1 MRFWQLFVR
10 SLKETYRDVLA
21 LGFILAFPLLFMLVF
36 GAAFGDSSPSY
47 TIGVIDND
55 NSQESQRFVSE
66 ALPAVPTFSIE
77 TLDDPGTALEDLRQG
92 DLRAYIILPEG
103 FGQQVSQIL
112 QGADGNIELNITY
125 DESDLQVSGQIV
137 STINTITRNFAGID
151 IPITIN
157 AIPINIETEI
167 TSIDFIGPGIII
179 FGLLIMIP
187 TSGRIMLRD
196 KESRFLHRMII
207 FGLLI
212 MIPTSGRIMLR
223 DKESRFLHRM
233 LTTPA
238 RPWEFIAGYSLSMVL
253 IAIAQIVIFL
263 LLGWLFG
270 MDIIGSIWLAFAVF
284 LLTAICS
291 IGIGMVVASLSK
303 SENQGESLSW
313 LFSMP
318 LAILSGVWFSSD
330 FMPSYIRTFAD
341 IFPFSHAVDASRA
354 VITRGVGMEAISGD

>member
-1 MRFWQLFVR
+1 MRFWQLFIR

-21 LGFILAFPLLFMLVF
+21 LGFVLAFPLLFMLLF
-36 GAAFGDSSPSY
+36 GIAFGDTSPSY

-55 NSQESQRFVSE
+55 NSQVSQGFVDE
-66 ALPAVPTFSIE
+66 ALPAVPTFEIE
-77 TLDDPGTALEDLRQG
+77 ALDDADAALEALRQG
-92 DLRAYIILPEG
+92 DLRAYIVLPEG
-103 FGQQVSQIL
+103 FGQQVSQIW

-137 STINTITRNFAGID
+137 STINTITRTFAGID

-157 AIPINIETEI
+157 ANPINIENEI
-167 TSIDFIGPGIII
+167 TQIDFIGPGIII

-196 KESRFLHRMII
+196 KEN
-207 FGLLI
+207 
-212 MIPTSGRIMLR
+212 
-223 DKESRFLHRM
+223 RFLHRM
-233 LTTPA
+233 LATPT

-253 IAIAQIVIFL
+253 IAVAQIVIFI

-270 MDIIGSIWLAFAVF
+270 MDIIGSIWLAFTVF
-284 LLTAICS
+284 LLAAICS

-318 LAILSGVWFSSD
+318 LAIVSGVWFSSD
-330 FMPSYIRTFAD
+330 FMPSYMRVFAD

-354 VITRGVGMEAISGD
+354 VITRGVGMEAISGDFFFLVGWAVAIFVLGTVLFARTMRS

>member
-1 MRFWQLFVR
+1 MRFWQLFIR

-21 LGFILAFPLLFMLVF
+21 LGFLLAFPLMFMLLF
-36 GAAFGDSSPSY
+36 GAAFGGDTVPSY
-47 TIGVIDND
+47 TIGVIDDD
-55 NSQESQRFVSE
+55 NSQVSQSFVSE
-66 ALPAVPTFSIE
+66 ALPAVPTFDIE
-77 TLDDPGTALEDLRQG
+77 VIDDSGAALEALRQG
-92 DLRAYIILPEG
+92 DLRAYIVLPEG
-103 FGQQVSQIL
+103 FGQQVSQIW

-125 DESDLQVSGQIV
+125 DESDLLVSEQIV
-137 STINTITRNFAGID
+137 STINAVTRNFAGIN

-157 AIPINIETEI
+157 ANPINIETEI
-167 TSIDFIGPGIII
+167 TNIDFIAPGI
-179 FGLLIMIP
+179 
-187 TSGRIMLRD
+187 
-196 KESRFLHRMII
+196 II

-233 LTTPA
+233 LTTPT
-238 RPWEFIAGYSLSMVL
+238 RPWEFIASYSLSMVL
-253 IAIAQIVIFL
+253 IAIAQIVIFI

-284 LLTAICS
+284 LLAAICS

-318 LAILSGVWFSSD
+318 LAIVSGVWFSSD
-330 FMPSYIRTFAD
+330 FMPSYMRVFAD

-354 VITRGVGMEAISGD
+354 VITRGAGMEAISGDFFFLVGWAAGIFIIGTVLFARTMRS

>member
-21 LGFILAFPLLFMLVF
+21 LGFVLAFPLLFMLVL
-36 GAAFGDSSPSY
+36 GAAFGDSNPSY

-55 NSQESQRFVSE
+55 NSQVSRSFVDE
-66 ALPAVPTFSIE
+66 ALPAVPTFEIE
-77 TLDDPGTALEDLRQG
+77 ALDDANAALEALRQG
-92 DLRAYIILPEG
+92 DLRAYIVLPEG
-103 FGQQVSQIL
+103 FGQQVSQIW
-112 QGADGNIELNITY
+112 QGANGNIEFNITY
-125 DESDLQVSGQIV
+125 DESDLQVSSQIV
-137 STINTITRNFAGID
+137 LTINAVTRSFAGID
-151 IPITIN
+151 IPITIHDN
-157 AIPINIETEI
+157 PINIETEI
-167 TSIDFIGPGIII
+167 TNMDFIAPGIII

-187 TSGRIMLRD
+187 TSGRL
-196 KESRFLHRMII
+196 
-207 FGLLI
+207 
-212 MIPTSGRIMLR
+212 MLR

-253 IAIAQIVIFL
+253 IAIAQIVIFI

-318 LAILSGVWFSSD
+318 LAILSGVWFSSEY
-330 FMPSYIRTFAD
+330 MPSYIRAFAD
-341 IFPFSHAVDASRA
+341 IFPFSHAVDAART
-354 VITRGVGMEAISGD
+354 VITRGAGMEAISGDFFFLVGWAAVVFVIGTILFSRTMRS